1 MTGRRQRIQ
10 IGDSD
15 ENIERVVQ
23 HHRAMISLGIE
34 TGYVE
39 HRRDSLPVWRPIN
52 PAALGLDH
60 SWLDG
65 VWRNIYDWTLSVRPS
80 RAQPDAGLVEYE
92 IAGTSVSLPGAALE
106 VTPALQRFLMQ
117 HLRQSRRGSA
127 LMPKAAS

>member
-23 HHRAMISLGIE
+23 HRRAMISLGIE

-39 HRRDSLPVWRPIN
+39 HRRDNLPVWRPIN

-65 VWRNIYDWTLSVRPS
+65 VWRNIYNSTFSVRPS
-80 RAQPDAGLVEYE
+80 RAEPDAGLVEYE
-92 IAGTSVSLPGAALE
+92 IAGTLVSLPGATLE

-117 HLRQSRRGSA
+117 HLR
-127 LMPKAAS
+127 